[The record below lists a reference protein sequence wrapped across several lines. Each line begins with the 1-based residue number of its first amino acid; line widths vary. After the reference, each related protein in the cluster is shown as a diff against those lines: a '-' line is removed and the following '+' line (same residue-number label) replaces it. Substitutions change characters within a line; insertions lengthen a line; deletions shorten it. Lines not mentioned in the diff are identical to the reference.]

1 MPRRARQP
9 LWMRSLLY
17 IALAVVATTGCE
29 KNNKP
34 PPPGSGPPHPTE
46 SGPSHGGPASGGI
59 ATARQIFAG
68 TCSTCHG
75 MDGTGNGPAAASLGP
90 VHPRNY
96 TDPAWQAS
104 VSDADIKKIIL
115 VGGQAVGKSPMM
127 PPNAQLQ
134 NEPEVLDG
142 LVSIIRGFARK

>member
-1 MPRRARQP
+1 
-9 LWMRSLLY
+9 MRSLLFV
-17 IALAVVATTGCE
+17 ALAMSVTACE

-34 PPPGSGPPHPTE
+34 PPPSSGAPHQPTE
-46 SGPSHGGPASGGI
+46 SGPSHGGAASGGM
-59 ATARQIFAG
+59 ATARMIFAN

-96 TDPAWQAS
+96 TDPAWQSS
-104 VSDADIKKIIL
+104 VTDADIKKIIL
-115 VGGQAVGKSPMM
+115 MGGQAVGKSPMM

-134 NEPEVLDG
+134 DQPEVLDG
-142 LVSIIRGFARK
+142 LVKIIRGFAKQ

>member
-9 LWMRSLLY
+9 LWMRSLLFL
-17 IALAVVATTGCE
+17 ALAVASLAGCE

-34 PPPGSGPPHPTE
+34 PPTGSGPPHPTE
-46 SGPSHGGPASGGI
+46 SGPSHGGPASGGM

-134 NEPEVLDG
+134 NEPEVLNG

>member
-1 MPRRARQP
+1 
-9 LWMRSLLY
+9 MRSLLFL
-17 IALAVVATTGCE
+17 ALAAASLAGCE

-34 PPPGSGPPHPTE
+34 PPPSSGAPHQPTE
-46 SGPSHGGPASGGI
+46 SGPSHGMPGGGASGGM
-59 ATARQIFAG
+59 ATARMIFAN

-75 MDGTGNGPAAASLGP
+75 MDGSGNGPAAASLGP

-104 VSDADIKKIIL
+104 VTDADIKHIIV

-134 NEPEVLDG
+134 NEPEVLNG

>member
-1 MPRRARQP
+1 
-9 LWMRSLLY
+9 MRSLLFL
-17 IALAVVATTGCE
+17 ALAVASLAGCE

-34 PPPGSGPPHPTE
+34 PPPSSGAPHQPTE
-46 SGPSHGGPASGGI
+46 SGPSHGGAASGGMG
-59 ATARQIFAG
+59 TARMIFAN